1 MTHPDIFERVLASMQ
16 DATLDDSLWPS
27 TSALIDEACGATGNG
42 LVVCESFGENV
53 GIVHAAIFFRG
64 QPCEDLQ
71 REYLE
76 VYYQLD
82 ERVPRLRRLPESQL
96 APVSSLFTEKEL
108 KTSSVYNESLRK
120 MGAQKGL
127 NVRLDGPAGCGIF
140 WGTADPFG
148 PGDWGPDQIAMI
160 KRLLPHIRH
169 FVWVRRALA
178 AAGALAA
185 SLTELLDNSRIGVI
199 HLDHYGRLSEVN
211 NRGLDILRR
220 RGGLSEN
227 KGYLSAWEPAD
238 NENFQRLLEGALPLS
253 TGNFPTGGATA
264 VRRLPPLPSLLV
276 HVLPVSTFGSER
288 SLGGLGAMVVVVDPM
303 SQLCISPGLIAKT
316 FGLTPAESRV
326 AAMLAEGKTVSEI
339 ALATGRQK
347 SAIYWL
353 LRQIYPKLGISRQ
366 VDLVRMV
373 LSLSDLSESRG

>member
-1 MTHPDIFERVLASMQ
+1 MTLPDIFERVLASMQ
-16 DATLDDSLWPS
+16 DATLDDSLWPA

-42 LVVCESFGENV
+42 LVVCESSGESV

-76 VYYQLD
+76 DYYQLD

-96 APVSSLFTEKEL
+96 AHVSSLFTEKEL
-108 KTSSVYNESLRK
+108 KTSPVYNESLRK
-120 MGAQKGL
+120 MGAQNGL
-127 NVRLDGPAGCGIF
+127 NVRLDGPAGCSIF

-148 PGDWGPDQIAMI
+148 PGVWDPDQIAMI

-169 FVWVRRALA
+169 FVWVRRALT

-185 SLTELLDNSRIGVI
+185 SLAELLDNTRLGVI
-199 HLDHYGRLSEVN
+199 HLDHYGRLAEVN
-211 NRGLDILRR
+211 DRGLNILQRH
-220 RGGLSEN
+220 GGLSEN
-227 KGYLSAWEPAD
+227 NGYLSAWEPAD

-253 TGNFPTGGATA
+253 AGNFPTGGATA

-276 HVLPVSTFGSER
+276 HVLPVSTFGKDR
-288 SLGGLGAMVVVVDPM
+288 RLGGLGAMVVVVDPM
-303 SQLCISPGLIAKT
+303 SQPCVGPVLIAKAL
-316 FGLTPAESRV
+316 GLTPAESRV
-326 AAMLAEGKTVSEI
+326 AAMLTEGKTVGEI
-339 ALATGRQK
+339 AKATGRQK

-373 LSLSDLSESRG
+373 LSLSNLSESPG

>member
-16 DATLDDSLWPS
+16 DATLDDSLWPA

-82 ERVPRLRRLPESQL
+82 ERVPRLRQLPESQL

-120 MGAQKGL
+120 MGAQNGL

-140 WGTADPFG
+140 WGTADPCG

-185 SLTELLDNSRIGVI
+185 SLTELLDNSRVGVI

-227 KGYLSAWEPAD
+227 KGYPIAWEPAD

-253 TGNFPTGGATA
+253 AGNLPTGGATA

-276 HVLPVSTFGSER
+276 HVLPISTFGSDR

-303 SQLCISPGLIAKT
+303 SQPCISPGLISKT

>member
-1 MTHPDIFERVLASMQ
+1 MSQQDTFERVLASMQ
-16 DATLDDSLWPS
+16 DASLDDSLWPT

-42 LVVCESFGENV
+42 LFVCQDSGERV

-71 REYLE
+71 REYVE
-76 VYYQLD
+76 IYHQVD
-82 ERVPRLRRLPESQL
+82 ERVPRLRELPESHL
-96 APVSSLFTEKEL
+96 AHVSSLFTEKEL
-108 KTSSVYNESLRK
+108 KTSPVYNESLRK
-120 MGAQKGL
+120 MGAQNGL
-127 NVRLDGPAGCGIF
+127 NVRLDGPAGCHIF
-140 WGTADPFG
+140 WGTADPFE
-148 PGDWGPDQIAMI
+148 PGYWGPDQIAMI

-178 AAGALAA
+178 TAGAVAA

-199 HLDHYGRLSEVN
+199 HLDHYGRLAEVN
-211 NRGLDILRR
+211 DRGLDILRQ

-253 TGNFPTGGATA
+253 AGNFPTGGATA
-264 VRRLPPLPSLLV
+264 VRRLPPQPALLV
-276 HVLPVSTFGSER
+276 HVLPVSTFGRGR
-288 SLGGLGAMVVVVDPM
+288 SLGGLGAMVVVVDPI
-303 SQLCISPGLIAKT
+303 SQPCVSPGLIAKT

-326 AAMLAEGKTVSEI
+326 AAMLAEGKTVGEI
-339 ALATGRQK
+339 ALATGRQR

-353 LRQIYPKLGISRQ
+353 LRQIYSKLGISRQ

-373 LSLSDLSESRG
+373 LSLSELSESHG

>member
-16 DATLDDSLWPS
+16 DATLDDSLWPA

-82 ERVPRLRRLPESQL
+82 ERVPRLRRLPENQL

-120 MGAQKGL
+120 MGAQNGL

-140 WGTADPFG
+140 WGTADPCD

-185 SLTELLDNSRIGVI
+185 SLTELLDNSRVGVI

-227 KGYLSAWEPAD
+227 KGYLSASEPAD
-238 NENFQRLLEGALPLS
+238 NENFQRLLEGALPFS

-276 HVLPVSTFGSER
+276 HVLPVSTFGSDR

-303 SQLCISPGLIAKT
+303 NQPCISPGLISKT

-326 AAMLAEGKTVSEI
+326 AAMLAEGKTVREI

-353 LRQIYPKLGISRQ
+353 LRQMYPKLGISRQ

-373 LSLSDLSESRG
+373 LSLSDLSESRA